1 MIQSFTSDISLGR
14 TPMSGVLSGLT
25 VVEFGDQLSV
35 AQAGNVFADFGA
47 EVISIEPVGG
57 SNLRRQPGFA
67 FLGRGKKS
75 IVLDFHNP
83 ADQTIVRSLMSQ
95 ADVVITSER
104 VKDLVNWQLDSQSI
118 CALNARLVYAQVTS
132 FGTDGPLADVK
143 TDDALSLAKM
153 GINQSF
159 APAKNRQGP
168 AWCSI
173 PWASWSGAQVALQG
187 IFAALRERESS
198 GNGQSLTVALGQ
210 AVEGLD
216 PWSQTNAALAQI
228 FPDAFQAGGAQYA
241 PDGSPYLSYAY
252 KLLIAI
258 TKDGHWLQFSQ
269 VQPRLFRD
277 FMTACGFDWMYEDER
292 WGAFMKTITDTVMIP
307 PDASSEMRF
316 EFWNMLYDAVRSKT
330 LSEWQ
335 TTFDEYPNVFAEVF
349 RRGTDVLHHKQ
360 FEVEGQVT
368 SIEDRDH
375 GPVLQPAAL
384 VRLSQTPAQ
393 LGSDAPRLNEH
404 EAELRARAAAVKLS
418 QATAPAI
425 APSTLPL
432 EGVTILELSTFYAA
446 PYGST
451 VLTDLGARVI
461 KIEALDG
468 EPMRMQQAFPEAGA
482 MKVLQGKE
490 SVALDLGSPNAV
502 KVLSEI
508 AKSVDIVMCGFRAGA
523 ADRLGVGF
531 EAMKNINPNVMYLDC
546 PGFGILPPY
555 GARPAFAPTM
565 SAGSGISMRNVGSQI
580 PPGIPET
587 HEEIRKLALKLSS
600 GGMSAAAQP
609 DGVAAFG
616 VGTALAFAAYMQSI
630 GVNGQQL
637 LTTMLMSCAHALG
650 QGMVEFNGRWEQST
664 ADIDLYGFNAL
675 ERLYEAAEGWV
686 CLSATNDREWDQLVD
701 LVKSEVELGDDARFA
716 NSSLRSEHDG
726 ELIAVLTAAF
736 AKKSA
741 AEWEGLALKC
751 DAPLVEAA
759 LGQAEHL
766 AIGEFAVE
774 HGMVARVTSPI
785 VGEYAR
791 IAPYQRFSRSKT
803 QALPGNTKG
812 QHTKAVLMESGFT
825 ESEIAEFAE
834 QGLILIG

>member
-1 MIQSFTSDISLGR
+1 
-14 TPMSGVLSGLT
+14 MSGVLSGLK

-57 SNLRRQPGFA
+57 SSLRRQPGFTFIA
-67 FLGRGKKS
+67 RGKKS
-75 IVLDFHNP
+75 IVLDYRDV
-83 ADQTIVRSLMSQ
+83 ADQQIARALMAS
-95 ADVVITSER
+95 ADVVITGER
-104 VKDLVNWQLDSQSI
+104 GKDLLEWKLDGDAI
-118 CALNARLVYAQVTS
+118 TGLNSRLIYARISS
-132 FGTDGPLADVK
+132 FGPTGPLADVK
-143 TDDALSLAKM
+143 TDDALALAKM
-153 GINQSF
+153 GISQSF
-159 APAKNRQGP
+159 APAKDRPGP
-168 AWCSI
+168 AWCTI
-173 PWASWSGAQVALQG
+173 PYAAWSGAQVALQG

-198 GNGQSLTVALGQ
+198 GVGQIINVSLGH

-216 PWSQTNAALAQI
+216 PWSQTNAALAQM
-228 FPDAFQAGGAQYA
+228 FPDAFSTGGAQYA

-252 KLLIAI
+252 KLLIAV

-269 VQPRLFRD
+269 VMPRLFRD

-292 WGAFMKTITDTVMIP
+292 WGNFMKTITETVMIP
-307 PDASSEMRF
+307 PEASPEMRF
-316 EFWNMLYDAVRSKT
+316 EFWNLLYDTVKSKT
-330 LSEWQ
+330 LAEWQ
-335 TTFDEYPNVFAEVF
+335 AIFDEYPNVFAEVF

-368 SIEDRDH
+368 TINDRNH

-384 VRLSQTPAQ
+384 IRLSETPAQ
-393 LGSDAPRLNEH
+393 LNVDAPRLNEH
-404 EAELRARAAAVKLS
+404 EAELRA
-418 QATAPAI
+418 QATTAIPEKVQAVNAPK
-425 APSTLPL
+425 TLPL

-451 VLTDLGARVI
+451 LMTDLGARVI

-468 EPMRMQQAFPEAGA
+468 EPMRVQQAFPEAGA

-490 SVALDLGSPNAV
+490 SVALDLGSPDAV
-502 KVLSEI
+502 KVLSKI
-508 AKSVDIVMCGFRAGA
+508 AKHVDLVMCGFRAGA

-531 EAMKNINPNVMYLDC
+531 EAMKNINPNIMYLDC

-565 SAGSGISMRNVGSQI
+565 SAGSGITMNNVGSQI
-580 PPGIPET
+580 PAGVPAT
-587 HEEIRKLALKLSS
+587 HEGIRKLALKLSA

-630 GVNGQQL
+630 GVQGQQM

-650 QGMVEFNGRWEQST
+650 RGMVEFNGRWEPST
-664 ADIDLYGFNAL
+664 ADPELYGFSAL
-675 ERLYEAAEGWV
+675 ERLYESNDGWV
-686 CLSATNDREWDQLVD
+686 ALSVTSDIEWAQLVSMLAADID
-701 LVKSEVELGDDARFA
+701 LGNDERFA
-716 NSSLRSEHDG
+716 NSSLRSESDS
-726 ELIAVLTAAF
+726 ELIEVLTQAF
-736 AKKSA
+736 SKKSA
-741 AEWEGLALKC
+741 LDWETAALNG
-751 DAPLVEAA
+751 DVPLVHADLA
-759 LGQAEHL
+759 QAEHL

-774 HGMVARVTSPI
+774 HGMVARVNSPI
-785 VGEYAR
+785 VGEYPR
-791 IAPYQRFSRSKT
+791 VAPYQKFSRSKT

-812 QHTKAVLMESGFT
+812 QHTKSVLLEVGF
-825 ESEIAEFAE
+825 SEEEISAFAK

>member
-1 MIQSFTSDISLGR
+1 
-14 TPMSGVLSGLT
+14 MSGVLGRLK

-57 SNLRRQPGFA
+57 SQIRRQPGFT
-67 FLGRGKKS
+67 FIGRGKKS
-75 IVLDFHNP
+75 IALDYRSP
-83 ADQTIVRSLMSQ
+83 ADQEVVRALMAD
-95 ADVVITSER
+95 ADVVITGER
-104 VKDLVNWQLDSQSI
+104 GKDLKTWKLDSQTL
-118 CALNARLVYAQVTS
+118 CRLNSQLVYAHVTS
-132 FGTDGPLADVK
+132 FGNQGPLSDVK
-143 TDDALSLAKM
+143 TDDALALAKM

-159 APAKNRQGP
+159 APSKDRPGP
-168 AWCSI
+168 AWCGT
-173 PWASWSGAQVALQG
+173 PWAAWSGSQVALQG

-198 GNGQSLTVALGQ
+198 GAGQSLTVALGQ

-228 FPDAFQAGGAQYA
+228 FPDAFQGGGAQYA
-241 PDGSPYLSYAY
+241 PDGSPYLSYAF

-292 WGAFMKTITDTVMIP
+292 WSAFMKTITYTVMIP
-307 PDASSEMRF
+307 PDTSSEMRF
-316 EFWNMLYDAVRSKT
+316 EFWNMLYDVVRSKT
-330 LSEWQ
+330 LAEWQ
-335 TTFDEYPNVFAEVF
+335 ETFDEYPNVFAEVF

-368 SIEDRDH
+368 TIEDRDH

-384 VRLSQTPAQ
+384 VRLSETPAQ
-393 LGSDAPRLNEH
+393 LNGDAPRLNEH
-404 EAELRARAAAVKLS
+404 EAELRARAAAVTLKEAVELT
-418 QATAPAI
+418 QAPK
-425 APSTLPL
+425 TLPL
-432 EGVTILELSTFYAA
+432 DGVTILELSTFYAA

-490 SVALDLGSPNAV
+490 SVALDLGSPDAV

-508 AKSVDIVMCGFRAGA
+508 AQKVDIVMCGFRAGA

-531 EAMKNINPNVMYLDC
+531 EAMKKINPNIMYLDC

-565 SAGSGISMRNVGSQI
+565 AAGSGISMRNVGSQI
-580 PPGIPET
+580 PAGIPAT
-587 HEEIRKLALKLSS
+587 LDGIRKLALRLSS

-675 ERLYEAAEGWV
+675 ERLYETADGWV
-686 CLSATNDREWDQLVD
+686 CLSATNNHEWDQLAV
-701 LVKSEVELGDDARFA
+701 LLENEVHLKDDERFA

-726 ELIAVLTAAF
+726 ELIDVLTAAF
-736 AKKSA
+736 AKRSA
-741 AEWEGLALKC
+741 VEWEAAALKC
-751 DAPLVEAA
+751 EAPLVEAS
-759 LGQAEHL
+759 LVQAEHR
-766 AIGEFAVE
+766 AIDEFAAE

-785 VGEYAR
+785 VGEYPR
-791 IAPYQRFSRSKT
+791 IAPYQKFSRSQT

-812 QHTKAVLMESGFT
+812 QHTKAVLLEAGFT
-825 ESEIAEFAE
+825 DDEIGQFAA

>member
-1 MIQSFTSDISLGR
+1 MT
-14 TPMSGVLSGLT
+14 GVLSSLK
-25 VVEFGDQLSV
+25 VVEFGDQLAV

-47 EVISIEPVGG
+47 EVISIEPSGG
-57 SNLRRQPGFA
+57 SHLRRQPGFA

-75 IVLDFHNP
+75 IVLDYRDP
-83 ADQTIVRSLMSQ
+83 SDQEVARALMAE
-95 ADVVITSER
+95 ADVVITGER
-104 VKDLVNWQLDSQSI
+104 GKDLRAWGLDSQSI
-118 CALNARLVYAQVTS
+118 TGLNPRLVYARITS
-132 FGTDGPLADVK
+132 FGETGPLADVK
-143 TDDALSLAKM
+143 TDNALALAKM

-159 APAKNRQGP
+159 APAKDRPGP
-168 AWCSI
+168 SWSSI
-173 PWASWSGAQVALQG
+173 PWASWSGSQVVLQG

-198 GNGQSLTVALGQ
+198 GAGQSLAVSLGQ
-210 AVEGLD
+210 AVGGLD
-216 PWSQTNAALAQI
+216 PWSQTNAALSKI

-241 PDGSPYLSYAY
+241 PDGAPYLSYAY

-292 WGAFMKTITDTVMIP
+292 WGNFMKTITDTVMIP
-307 PDASSEMRF
+307 QDASSEMRF
-316 EFWNMLYDAVRSKT
+316 EFWNLLYDVVQSKT
-330 LSEWQ
+330 LAEWQ
-335 TTFDEYPNVFAEVF
+335 AIFDEYPNVFAEVF

-368 SIEDRDH
+368 TINDRDH

-384 VRLSQTPAQ
+384 VRLSRTPAD
-393 LGSDAPRLNEH
+393 LKADAPRLNEH
-404 EAELRARAAAVKLS
+404 DAELRGRTANVDTKK
-418 QATAPAI
+418 QIPAPA
-425 APSTLPL
+425 APTTLPL
-432 EGVTILELSTFYAA
+432 DGVTILELSTFYAA

-490 SVALDLGSPNAV
+490 SVALDLGSPDAV
-502 KVLSEI
+502 KVLSKI
-508 AKSVDIVMCGFRAGA
+508 AENVDLVMCGFRAGA

-531 EAMKNINPNVMYLDC
+531 DALSKVNPKIMYLDC

-565 SAGSGISMRNVGSQI
+565 SAGSGIAMRNVGSQI
-580 PPGIPET
+580 PEGIPT
-587 HEEIRKLALKLSS
+587 SHEELRHRALKLSA
-600 GGMSAAAQP
+600 GGTSAAAQP
-609 DGVAAFG
+609 DGVAAFA

-630 GVNGQQL
+630 GVEGQQM

-650 QGMVEFNGRWEQST
+650 EGLVEFDGRWEQST
-664 ADIDLYGFNAL
+664 ADFDLFGFNAL
-675 ERLYEAAEGWV
+675 ERLYEAKEGWIS
-686 CLSATNDREWDQLVD
+686 LSATSNLEWDRLTSMLASEPALVSD
-701 LVKSEVELGDDARFA
+701 ERFS

-726 ELIAVLTAAF
+726 ELIQLLTQIF
-736 AKKSA
+736 AQRSA
-741 AEWEGLALKC
+741 AEWESEALKF
-751 DAPLVEAA
+751 DVPLVDANLA
-759 LGQAEHL
+759 QAEHL
-766 AIGEFAVE
+766 AIGEFATE
-774 HGMVARVTSPI
+774 HDMVATVVSPI
-785 VGEYAR
+785 VGEYPR
-791 IAPYQRFSRSKT
+791 IAPYQKFSRSKT

-812 QHTKAVLMESGFT
+812 QHTKAVLLESGFT
-825 ESEIAEFAE
+825 EDEIAAFAE